1 MFFFMLILI
10 GLDSQFTMTEVV
22 ITAILD
28 EWPTLR
34 RKRSMVVIATCTAMF
49 FLGLSMCA
57 NGGVYMFQLMDW
69 FSASW
74 WVYTGETLLFL
85 IEFYNVALLLGPF

>member
-1 MFFFMLILI
+1 MTYPEAVARMPGAQFFSFMFFFMLILL
-10 GLDSQFTMTEVV
+10 GLDSQFSMTEVV

-28 EWPTLR
+28 QWPHLR
-34 RKRSMVVIATCTAMF
+34 RRKSLVVTLCCTAGF

-57 NGGVYMFQLMDW
+57 NGGVYMFTLLDW

-74 WVYTGETLLFL
+74 
-85 IEFYNVALLLGPF
+85 

>member
-1 MFFFMLILI
+1 MPGSQVFSFMFFFMLILI

-74 WVYTGETLLFL
+74 WVLHRRNIASI
-85 IEFYNVALLLGPF
+85 IEF

>member
-1 MFFFMLILI
+1 MFFFMIILL

-28 EWPTLR
+28 EWPRLR
-34 RKRSMVVIATCTAMF
+34 RNKSLVVIISCTVGF

-57 NGGVYMFQLMDW
+57 KGGIYMFQLMDW

-74 WVYTGETLLFL
+74 
-85 IEFYNVALLLGPF
+85 